1 MQRIKTFLVVCVSV
15 LTVAVHAQS
24 RPPLVV
30 EKIIFTPKFVP
41 VLRLS
46 AQPALPSPPAFS
58 PTQINAVEANYYS
71 DHLGFFCKK
80 ELSIEKATR
89 LPIRFRLGSL
99 DYVNKLEG
107 KSAGNTP

>member
-1 MQRIKTFLVVCVSV
+1 VQRIKTFLVVCISI
-15 LTVAVHAQS
+15 LTGAVHAQS
-24 RPPLVV
+24 RPPLAV
-30 EKIIFTPKFVP
+30 EKIIFTPKFLP

-46 AQPALPSPPAFS
+46 AQPAPPSLLAFS
-58 PTQINAVEANYYS
+58 PARINAVEANYYS

-89 LPIRFRLGSL
+89 LPLRFRLGSL

-107 KSAGNTP
+107 K